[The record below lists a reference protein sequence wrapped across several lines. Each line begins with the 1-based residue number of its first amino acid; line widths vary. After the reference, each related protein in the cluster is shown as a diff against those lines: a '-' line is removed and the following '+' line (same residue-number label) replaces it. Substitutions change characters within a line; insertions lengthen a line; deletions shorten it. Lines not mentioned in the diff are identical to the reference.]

1 MTPRSAS
8 KLAFKLY
15 QWSIA
20 SLSFCFRRTSRS
32 LRTPCWRVFP
42 GMRTG
47 SAISR
52 QIWETPELLFHEQK
66 SSALLRDERKAGGF
80 TIQDPVAGMPTAFTA
95 T

>member
-1 MTPRSAS
+1 MVHRFALLLLSAH
-8 KLAFKLY
+8 LA
-15 QWSIA
+15 IA
-20 SLSFCFRRTSRS
+20 ADA
-32 LRTPCWRVFP
+32 PCWRVFP

-52 QIWETPELLFHEQK
+52 QIWERRRSYFSTSEK